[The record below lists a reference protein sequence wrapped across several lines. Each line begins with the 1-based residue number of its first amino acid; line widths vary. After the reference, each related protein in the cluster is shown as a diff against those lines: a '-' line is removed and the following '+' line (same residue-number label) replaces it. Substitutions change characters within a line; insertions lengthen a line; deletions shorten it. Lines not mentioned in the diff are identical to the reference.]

1 MKKKLTKVVTSIAIA
16 ASITMTMTMVPAV
29 SAADYGTA
37 TYDTIDTT
45 KTGSLTVH
53 KYDIT
58 AATQAGVD
66 TSVFNNDWKS
76 DTKAETDLQKYSIPG
91 VVFSY
96 LKVADIYTES
106 KTTANGIGVRVLY
119 GFNDTNLI
127 GDLGLDTASAELTKN
142 STYYYT
148 STEIN
153 DALKDKLENSNTATK
168 NTLEDYIKANG
179 GKDMTETSS
188 TGVTSVDKLPVGL
201 YMVVETHVP
210 EDVTYTTDPFMVSI
224 PSTTVDGQDWMYDI
238 NVYPKNQTD
247 YPTLDKKVADDD
259 DYSSEGNNGHALK
272 DTASVSEGD
281 VADYRVTSKLPAI
294 ISKASY
300 FTKYTFVDTLTKGLT
315 YNKDSVTLYWYDTKA
330 DADINDTA
338 KAVAT
343 WTQDKNKFTVTVQ
356 NNQMTVAMTADGLKE
371 INPNYAGKYVVVS
384 YSANVKSTDDLIL
397 GDNGNPNDVV
407 LTYSRTNTTYEDT
420 LKDEA
425 IVFSYGI
432 DLTKT
437 FSDNNGDA
445 TKVQFVAKNT
455 SRQTDGQTADY
466 YLVASKVS
474 DGQYHVTGETT
485 NADDATVFS
494 PDNNGKINVY
504 GLEENSY
511 SLTEI
516 ATDKGYNLLKDAI
529 TIEITKTDV
538 VINPSV
544 ATVRGENNANAD
556 VIYTQ
561 NKSASSK
568 VDTLSATMNDKG
580 DSHNALVKIAV
591 ENNKKFPIPATG
603 VIGTFAITIG
613 GFALIAIGL
622 TFAFG
627 GKKKVEE

>member
-16 ASITMTMTMVPAV
+16 ASMTMTMVPAV

-58 AATQAGVD
+58 AATKAGVD
-66 TSVFNNDWKS
+66 TSVFNNDGKA
-76 DTKAETDLQKYSIPG
+76 DTKAETDLKGYEIQG

-106 KTTANGIGVRVLY
+106 KTTTNGISVRTLY
-119 GFNDTNLI
+119 GINDTTLI
-127 GDLGLDTASAELTKN
+127 GDLGLNVSAAELTKN

-188 TGVTSVDKLPVGL
+188 TGVTSVSDLAVGL
-201 YMVVETHVP
+201 YMVVETYVP
-210 EDVTYTTDPFMVSI
+210 EDVTYTTNPFMVSV
-224 PSTTVDGQDWMYDI
+224 PSTTADGQNWMYDI
-238 NVYPKNQTD
+238 NIYPKNQTD

-259 DYSSEGNNGHALK
+259 DYSTAGNNGHELY
-272 DTASVSEGD
+272 DSDSVSEGD
-281 VADYRVTSKLPAI
+281 IADYRITSKLPV
-294 ISKASY
+294 ISSKTSY
-300 FTKYTFVDTLTKGLT
+300 LTKYTFVDTLSSKGLM
-315 YNKDSVTLYWYDTKA
+315 YNKDSVELYWYDDKD
-330 DADINDTA
+330 DAEKNDTDNAIA
-338 KAVAT
+338 KWA
-343 WTQDKNKFTVTVQ
+343 QKDNKFTVKV
-356 NNQMTVAMTADGLKE
+356 NENEMTVEMTAKGLDE
-371 INPNYAGKYVVVS
+371 INPNYSGKYVVVA
-384 YSANVKSTDDLIL
+384 YNVTVKSTDDLIL
-397 GDNGNPNDVV
+397 GDSGNPNNVV
-407 LTYSRTNTTYEDT
+407 LKYSKTNTKYEDT

-425 IVFSYGI
+425 IVYSYGI

-437 FSDNNGDA
+437 FSDNGGDA
-445 TKVQFVAKNT
+445 TKVQFKVKNT
-455 SRQTDGQTADY
+455 SRTIDDKTSEYYVVAD
-466 YLVASKVS
+466 KVS
-474 DGQYHVTGETT
+474 DGNYHVTGETT
-485 NADDATVFS
+485 NENDATVFS
-494 PDNNGKINVY
+494 PDTDGKLKVY
-504 GLEENSY
+504 GLEENTY
-511 SLTEI
+511 SMTEI

-556 VIYTQ
+556 VIYKQ

-591 ENNKKFPIPATG
+591 ENNKKFPIPTTG

-622 TFAFG
+622 AFAFG

>member
-1 MKKKLTKVVTSIAIA
+1 MKNNKLTKVVTSIVIA
-16 ASITMTMTMVPAV
+16 ASMTMTMVPAV

-58 AATQAGVD
+58 AATKAGVD
-66 TSVFNNDWKS
+66 TSVYNDDWKS

-127 GDLGLDTASAELTKN
+127 GDLGLDIASAELTKN

-201 YMVVETHVP
+201 YMVVETYVP

-281 VADYRVTSKLPAI
+281 IADYRITSKLPAI

-300 FTKYTFVDTLTKGLT
+300 FTKYTFADTLAKGLT
-315 YNKDSVTLYWYDTKA
+315 YNKDSVTLYWYDSKA

-356 NNQMTVAMTADGLKE
+356 DNKMTVAITEDGLSE

-384 YSANVKSTDDLIL
+384 YSTNVKSTDDLVL
-397 GDNGNPNDVV
+397 GDNGNANDVV
-407 LTYSRTNTTYEDT
+407 LTYARTNTTYEDV

-425 IVFSYGI
+425 VVYSYGI

-455 SRQTDGQTADY
+455 SRLTDGQTATY
-466 YLVASKVS
+466 YLVANKVS

-516 ATDKGYNLLKDAI
+516 ATDKGYTLLKDDI
-529 TIEITKTDV
+529 KVDIKKTDAT
-538 VINPSV
+538 ITASV
-544 ATVRGENNANAD
+544 ASVRGQANPNAN
-556 VIYTQ
+556 VIYTK
-561 NKSASSK
+561 NASASAK
-568 VDTLSATMNDKG
+568 VDALNATM
-580 DSHNALVKIAV
+580 DSKADSTNALVKLSV
-591 ENNKKFPIPATG
+591 ENNKSFPIPPTG
-603 VIGTFAITIG
+603 VMGTFVITLA
-613 GFALIAIGL
+613 GFAMMAVGL
-622 TFAFG
+622 TYG
-627 GKKKVEE
+627 KDKKKKEEA

>member
-16 ASITMTMTMVPAV
+16 ASMTMTMVPAV

-224 PSTTVDGQDWMYDI
+224 PATTVDGQDWMYDI

-300 FTKYTFVDTLTKGLT
+300 FTKYTFVDTLAKGLT

-330 DADINDTA
+330 DAGINDTA

-384 YSANVKSTDDLIL
+384 YSANVKSTDDLVL
-397 GDNGNPNDVV
+397 GDNGNANDVV
-407 LTYSRTNTTYEDT
+407 LTYARTNTAYEDV

-425 IVFSYGI
+425 VVYSYGI

-455 SRQTDGQTADY
+455 SRQTDGQTATY
-466 YLVASKVS
+466 YLVANKVS

-622 TFAFG
+622 AFAFG

>member
-1 MKKKLTKVVTSIAIA
+1 MKNNKLTKVVTSIAIA
-16 ASITMTMTMVPAV
+16 ASMTMTMVPAV

-58 AATQAGVD
+58 AATKAGVD

-76 DTKAETDLQKYSIPG
+76 DTKAETDLHKYAIQG
-91 VVFSY
+91 NVFSY

-201 YMVVETHVP
+201 YMVVETYVP

-247 YPTLDKKVADDD
+247 YPTLNKKVADDD

-300 FTKYTFVDTLTKGLT
+300 FTKYTFVDTLAKGLT

-356 NNQMTVAMTADGLKE
+356 DNKMTVAMTADGLSE
-371 INPNYAGKYVVVS
+371 INTNYAGKYVVVS

-407 LTYSRTNTTYEDT
+407 LTYARTNTAYEDV

-425 IVFSYGI
+425 VVYSYAT
-432 DLTKT
+432 DLNKT
-437 FSDNNGDA
+437 FSDNAGDA
-445 TKVQFVAKNT
+445 TKVQFVGKNT
-455 SRQTDGQTADY
+455 SRQTDGQTAPY
-466 YLVASKVS
+466 YLVATKVA

-485 NADDATVFS
+485 NEKDATIFS
-494 PDNNGKINVY
+494 PDKNGKLNIY
-504 GLEENSY
+504 GIEANQY
-511 SLTEI
+511 SFTEI
-516 ATDKGYNLLKDAI
+516 ATDKGYTLLKDAI
-529 TIEITKTDV
+529 TVNVTMTDSTIT
-538 VINPSV
+538 PSV
-544 ATVRGENNANAD
+544 ATVRGQDNPNAD
-556 VIYTQ
+556 VIYTK
-561 NKSASSK
+561 NASAK
-568 VDTLSATMNDKG
+568 ATVDNLDAKMLAKG
-580 DSHNALVKIAV
+580 DSENAMVKISV
-591 ENNKKFPIPATG
+591 QNNKSFPIPSTGEMGTYAT
-603 VIGTFAITIG
+603 VIIG
-613 GFALIAIGL
+613 CMLAAAGIMLR
-622 TFAFG
+622 T
-627 GKKKVEE
+627 KKENAE

>member
-1 MKKKLTKVVTSIAIA
+1 MKNNKLTKVVTSIAIA
-16 ASITMTMTMVPAV
+16 ASMTMTMVPAV

-58 AATQAGVD
+58 AATKAGVD

-76 DTKAETDLQKYSIPG
+76 DTKAETDLQKYAIQG
-91 VVFSY
+91 NVFSY

-127 GDLGLDTASAELTKN
+127 GDLGLDTASAEFTKN

-201 YMVVETHVP
+201 YMVVETYVP

-300 FTKYTFVDTLTKGLT
+300 FTKYTFVDTLAKGLT

-356 NNQMTVAMTADGLKE
+356 DNKMTVAMTADGLSE
-371 INPNYAGKYVVVS
+371 INTNYAGKYVVVS

-407 LTYSRTNTTYEDT
+407 LTYARTNTAYEDV

-425 IVFSYGI
+425 VVYSYAT
-432 DLTKT
+432 DLNKT
-437 FSDNNGDA
+437 FSDNAGDA
-445 TKVQFVAKNT
+445 TKVQFVGKNT
-455 SRQTDGQTADY
+455 SRQTDGQTAPY
-466 YLVASKVS
+466 YLVATKVA
-474 DGQYHVTGETT
+474 DGQYHVTGKTT
-485 NADDATVFS
+485 NEKDATIFS
-494 PDNNGKINVY
+494 PDKNGKLNIY
-504 GLEENSY
+504 GIEANQY
-511 SLTEI
+511 SFTEI
-516 ATDKGYNLLKDAI
+516 ATDKGYTLLKDAI
-529 TIEITKTDV
+529 TVNVTMTDSTIT
-538 VINPSV
+538 PSV
-544 ATVRGENNANAD
+544 ATVRGQDNPNAD
-556 VIYTQ
+556 VIYTK
-561 NKSASSK
+561 NASAK
-568 VDTLSATMNDKG
+568 ATVDNLDAKMLAKG
-580 DSHNALVKIAV
+580 DSENAMVKISV
-591 ENNKKFPIPATG
+591 QNNKSFPIPSTGEMGTYAT
-603 VIGTFAITIG
+603 VIIG
-613 GFALIAIGL
+613 CMLAAAGIMLR
-622 TFAFG
+622 T
-627 GKKKVEE
+627 KKENAE

>member
-1 MKKKLTKVVTSIAIA
+1 MKKNKLTKVVISIAIA
-16 ASITMTMTMVPAV
+16 ASMTMTMVPAV

-37 TYDTIDTT
+37 TYDTIDMS
-45 KTGSLTVH
+45 KTGSITVH

-58 AATQAGVD
+58 AATKAGVD
-66 TSVFNNDWKS
+66 TSAFNNDGKA
-76 DTKAETDLQKYSIPG
+76 DTKAETDLKSYEIQG

-96 LKVADIYTES
+96 LKVADIYTEA
-106 KTTANGIGVRVLY
+106 KTTTNGISVRTLY
-119 GFNDTNLI
+119 GFNDTTLI
-127 GDLGLDTASAELTKN
+127 GDLGLNVSAAELTKN
-142 STYYYT
+142 NTYYYT

-179 GKDMTETSS
+179 GNDMAETSAS
-188 TGVTSVDKLPVGL
+188 GVTSVSDLAVGL
-201 YMVVETHVP
+201 YMVVETYVP
-210 EDVTYTTDPFMVSI
+210 EDVTYTTDPFMVSV

-259 DYSSEGNNGHALK
+259 DYSAAGNNGHELY
-272 DTASVSEGD
+272 DSDSVSEGD
-281 VADYRVTSKLPAI
+281 IADYRITSKLPAI
-294 ISKASY
+294 LSKASY
-300 FTKYTFVDTLTKGLT
+300 LTKYTFVDTLSKGLS
-315 YNKDSVTLYWYDTKA
+315 YNKDSVELYWYDTKA
-330 DADINDTA
+330 DAEANNTA
-338 KAVAT
+338 KAIAT
-343 WTQDKNKFTVTVQ
+343 WTQDNNKFTVTVL

-371 INPNYAGKYVVVS
+371 INPNYSGKYVVVS
-384 YSANVKSTDDLIL
+384 YNATVKSTDDLIL

-432 DLTKT
+432 DLGKT

-445 TKVQFVAKNT
+445 TKVQFVLKNT
-455 SRQTDGQTADY
+455 SRKTDGQTADY
-466 YLVASKVS
+466 YVVANKAA

-485 NADDATVFS
+485 NENDATVFS
-494 PDNNGKINVY
+494 PDTDGKLKVY
-504 GLEENSY
+504 GLEENTY
-511 SLTEI
+511 SMTEI

-556 VIYTQ
+556 VIY
-561 NKSASSK
+561 N
-568 VDTLSATMNDKG
+568 
-580 DSHNALVKIAV
+580 HRI
-591 ENNKKFPIPATG
+591 
-603 VIGTFAITIG
+603 
-613 GFALIAIGL
+613 
-622 TFAFG
+622 
-627 GKKKVEE
+627 

>member
-1 MKKKLTKVVTSIAIA
+1 MKKNLTKVVTSIAIV
-16 ASITMTMTMVPAV
+16 ASMTMTMVPAV

-58 AATQAGVD
+58 AATKAGVD
-66 TSVFNNDWKS
+66 TSVFNNDLKS

-300 FTKYTFVDTLTKGLT
+300 FTKYTFVDTLAKGLT

-343 WTQDKNKFTVTVQ
+343 WTQDKNKYTVTVQ
-356 NNQMTVAMTADGLKE
+356 DNKMTVAMTEDGLSE

-384 YSANVKSTDDLIL
+384 YSANVKSTDDLVL
-397 GDNGNPNDVV
+397 GDNGNANDVV
-407 LTYSRTNTTYEDT
+407 LTYARTNTTYEDV

-425 IVFSYGI
+425 VVYSYGI

-437 FSDNNGDA
+437 FSDNAGDA

-455 SRQTDGQTADY
+455 SRQTDGQTATY
-466 YLVASKVS
+466 YLVANKVS

-494 PDNNGKINVY
+494 PDTNGKINVY

-516 ATDKGYNLLKDAI
+516 VTDKGYTLLKDAI
-529 TIEITKTDV
+529 TVNVTMTDSTIT
-538 VINPSV
+538 PSV
-544 ATVRGENNANAD
+544 ATVRGQDNPNAD
-556 VIYTQ
+556 VIYTK
-561 NKSASSK
+561 NASAK
-568 VDTLSATMNDKG
+568 ATVDNLDAKMLAKG
-580 DSHNALVKIAV
+580 DSENAMVKISV
-591 ENNKKFPIPATG
+591 QNNKSFPIPSTGEMGTYAT
-603 VIGTFAITIG
+603 VIIG
-613 GFALIAIGL
+613 CMLAAAGIMLR
-622 TFAFG
+622 T
-627 GKKKVEE
+627 KKENAE

>member
-1 MKKKLTKVVTSIAIA
+1 MKNNKLTKVVTSIAIA
-16 ASITMTMTMVPAV
+16 ASMTMTMVPAV

-58 AATQAGVD
+58 AATKAGVD
-66 TSVFNNDWKS
+66 TSVFSNDWKS
-76 DTKAETDLQKYSIPG
+76 DTKAETDLQKYAIQG
-91 VVFSY
+91 NVFSY

-201 YMVVETHVP
+201 YMVVETYVP

-300 FTKYTFVDTLTKGLT
+300 FTKYTFVDTLAKGLT

-356 NNQMTVAMTADGLKE
+356 DNKMTVAMTADGLSE
-371 INPNYAGKYVVVS
+371 INTNYAGKYVVVS

-407 LTYSRTNTTYEDT
+407 LTYARTNTAYEDV

-425 IVFSYGI
+425 VVYSYAT
-432 DLTKT
+432 DLNKT
-437 FSDNNGDA
+437 FSDNAGDA
-445 TKVQFVAKNT
+445 TKVQFVGKNT
-455 SRQTDGQTADY
+455 SRQTDGQTAPY
-466 YLVASKVS
+466 YLVATKVA

-485 NADDATVFS
+485 NEKDATIFS
-494 PDNNGKINVY
+494 PDKNGKLNIY
-504 GLEENSY
+504 GIEANQY
-511 SLTEI
+511 SFTEI
-516 ATDKGYNLLKDAI
+516 ATDKGYTLLKDAI
-529 TIEITKTDV
+529 TVNVTMTDSTIT
-538 VINPSV
+538 PSV
-544 ATVRGENNANAD
+544 ATVRGQDNPNAD
-556 VIYTQ
+556 VIYTK
-561 NKSASSK
+561 NASAK
-568 VDTLSATMNDKG
+568 ATVDNLDAKMLAKG
-580 DSHNALVKIAV
+580 DSENAMVKISV
-591 ENNKKFPIPATG
+591 QNNKSFPIPSTGEMGTYAT
-603 VIGTFAITIG
+603 VIIG
-613 GFALIAIGL
+613 CMLAAAGIMLR
-622 TFAFG
+622 T
-627 GKKKVEE
+627 KKENAE

>member
-1 MKKKLTKVVTSIAIA
+1 MKNIKLTKVVTSIAIA
-16 ASITMTMTMVPAV
+16 ASMTMTMVPAV

-148 STEIN
+148 STEIS

-224 PSTTVDGQDWMYDI
+224 PATTVDGQDWMYDI

-300 FTKYTFVDTLTKGLT
+300 FTKYTFVDTLAKGLT

-330 DADINDTA
+330 DAGINDTA

-384 YSANVKSTDDLIL
+384 YSANVKSTDDLVL
-397 GDNGNPNDVV
+397 GDNGNANDVV
-407 LTYSRTNTTYEDT
+407 LTYARTNTAYEDV

-425 IVFSYGI
+425 VVYSYGI

-455 SRQTDGQTADY
+455 SRQTDGQTATY
-466 YLVASKVS
+466 YLVANKVS

-544 ATVRGENNANAD
+544 ATVRGQDNPNAD
-556 VIYTQ
+556 VIYTK
-561 NKSASSK
+561 NASAK
-568 VDTLSATMNDKG
+568 ATVDNLDAKMLAKG
-580 DSHNALVKIAV
+580 DSENAMVKISV
-591 ENNKKFPIPATG
+591 QNNKSFPIPSTGEMGTYAT
-603 VIGTFAITIG
+603 VIIG
-613 GFALIAIGL
+613 CMLAAAGIMLR
-622 TFAFG
+622 T
-627 GKKKVEE
+627 KKENAE

>member
-1 MKKKLTKVVTSIAIA
+1 MKNNKLTKVVTSIAIA
-16 ASITMTMTMVPAV
+16 ASMTMTMVPAV

-58 AATQAGVD
+58 AATKAGVD

-76 DTKAETDLQKYSIPG
+76 DTKAETDLQKYAIQG
-91 VVFSY
+91 NVFSY

-127 GDLGLDTASAELTKN
+127 GDLGLDTAELTKN

-201 YMVVETHVP
+201 YMVVETYVP

-300 FTKYTFVDTLTKGLT
+300 FTKYTFVDTLAKGLT

-356 NNQMTVAMTADGLKE
+356 DNKMTVAMTADGLSE
-371 INPNYAGKYVVVS
+371 INTNYAGKYVVVS

-397 GDNGNPNDVV
+397 GDNGNQNDVV
-407 LTYSRTNTTYEDT
+407 LTYARTNTAYEDV

-425 IVFSYGI
+425 VVYSYAT
-432 DLTKT
+432 DLNKT
-437 FSDNNGDA
+437 FSDNAGDA
-445 TKVQFVAKNT
+445 TKVQFVGKNT
-455 SRQTDGQTADY
+455 SRQTDGQTAPY
-466 YLVASKVS
+466 YLVATKVA
-474 DGQYHVTGETT
+474 DGQYHVAGETT
-485 NADDATVFS
+485 NEKDATIFS
-494 PDNNGKINVY
+494 PDKNGKLNIY
-504 GLEENSY
+504 GIEANQY
-511 SLTEI
+511 SFTEMQQ
-516 ATDKGYNLLKDAI
+516 TRVTHY
-529 TIEITKTDV
+529 
-538 VINPSV
+538 
-544 ATVRGENNANAD
+544 
-556 VIYTQ
+556 
-561 NKSASSK
+561 
-568 VDTLSATMNDKG
+568 
-580 DSHNALVKIAV
+580 
-591 ENNKKFPIPATG
+591 
-603 VIGTFAITIG
+603 
-613 GFALIAIGL
+613 
-622 TFAFG
+622 
-627 GKKKVEE
+627 